1 MITKKWFK
9 ARGLRFIFQRGNK
22 LLNRYGIS
30 PAMAIHRLNESVK
43 MLAELGCAPTFP
55 TPGYV
60 VQRYPQIIHGLEVK
74 GAEIAVHSYD
84 HVDLGALPVPVAR
97 QQLERA
103 IRTFERFG
111 IENRGFRCPY
121 LGWSEEL
128 RDALP
133 AGMFDYSSNEAICFE
148 SDKLDASDKSEFF
161 KAVRG
166 FYRGKVFSENLCL
179 PYTRQNLI
187 EIPVCV
193 PDDLQLHDGM
203 GLGPEEIGLVWGN
216 MLDQIYERGE
226 LFTLMFHPELAL
238 FLGVPFESLLR
249 KARQYHLPVWVARLR
264 EISDWWREK
273 SSFKVEITPVTAGL
287 RLNFTCTQRATILVR
302 GLNPIRSTPIWD
314 GDYHIL
320 LVNELEVSAY
330 PRPFVGLAANM
341 PDLTVSFLRDQ
352 GYLLDASETA
362 RSCGIYLDND
372 ALSKLT
378 NKVELV
384 NYIEK
389 SPAPL
394 VRFWRW
400 PDGAKSALSITGD
413 LDALTLLD
421 YASRF
426 FNG

>member
-9 ARGLRFIFQRGNK
+9 ARGIRFIYQRGNR

-30 PAMAIHRLNESVK
+30 PAMAIRRLNQSVET
-43 MLAELGCAPTFP
+43 LAGLGCAPTFP

-60 VQRYPQIIHGLEVK
+60 VQRYPKFIRSLEAR
-74 GAEIAVHSYD
+74 GSEIAVHSYD
-84 HVDLGALPVPVAR
+84 HIDLGALPVPVAR
-97 QQLERA
+97 RQLERA
-103 IRTFERFG
+103 IQTFERFG

-121 LGWSEEL
+121 LGWSEAL

-133 AGMFDYSSNEAICFE
+133 VGMFDYSSNEAICFE
-148 SDKLDASDKSEFF
+148 PDNLEVNSRSEFY

-166 FYRGKVFSENLCL
+166 FYRGKIFSENLCM
-179 PYTRQNLI
+179 PSTRQNLI

-193 PDDLQLHDGM
+193 PDDLQLHDGI
-203 GLGPEEIGLVWGN
+203 GLGPEGIGLVWGK

-238 FLGVPFESLLR
+238 FLGIPFKSLLL
-249 KARQYHLPVWVARLR
+249 KASQFHLPVWVARLR

-273 SSFKVEITPVTAGL
+273 SSFKVEVTPGTTGL
-287 RLNFTCTQRATILVR
+287 RLNFTCTPRATILVR
-302 GLNPIRSTPIWD
+302 GLDTTGSTPNWD
-314 GDYHIL
+314 GNYHRL
-320 LVNELEVSAY
+320 LSDVLEVSAN
-330 PRPFVGLAANM
+330 PRPFVGLAANV
-341 PDLTVSFLRDQ
+341 PDHTVSFLRDQ
-352 GYLLDASETA
+352 GYIMDASETA

-372 ALSKLT
+372 ALSKLA

-384 NYIEK
+384 NYIET

-400 PDGAKSALSITGD
+400 PDGVKSALCVTGD

-421 YASRF
+421 YASRIF
-426 FNG
+426 VG